1 MAAFEDFNVR
11 DTRVRDI
18 FRANNPQIPEM
29 TFWIVK
35 ERRPDEV
42 ILTSYDPND
51 KVETGFTTL
60 RTLTALNA
68 NYTYF
73 PRSVVAGGRKQRSKR
88 VKRRTKRRR
97 TKRVKRVRRY

>member
-1 MAAFEDFNVR
+1 MAATEDFNVR

-18 FRANNPQIPEM
+18 FRNNNPQIPEM

-42 ILTSYDPND
+42 ILASYDPNNN
-51 KVETGFTTL
+51 VETGFTNS
-60 RTLTALNA
+60 RTLDALNA

-73 PRSVVAGGRKQRSKR
+73 RRNPAGGRRRRSKR
-88 VKRRTKRRR
+88 KSRKSR
-97 TKRVKRVRRY
+97 RVRRY